1 MSSSDRVKDYINTS
15 FGRPRKSH
23 SGCAVRL
30 ENTVTTEVCGKQ
42 KIVTKISTEAE
53 LVLLSYHM
61 VEIEQMDEV
70 VRRDREEMGLMLL
83 DKAPIIY
90 QGNDSTIS
98 SVTYCDR

>member
-1 MSSSDRVKDYINTS
+1 M
-15 FGRPRKSH
+15 
-23 SGCAVRL
+23 
-30 ENTVTTEVCGKQ
+30 CGKQ

-53 LVLLSYHM
+53 LMLLSYHM

-70 VRRDREEMGLMLL
+70 VRRDREKMGLMLL